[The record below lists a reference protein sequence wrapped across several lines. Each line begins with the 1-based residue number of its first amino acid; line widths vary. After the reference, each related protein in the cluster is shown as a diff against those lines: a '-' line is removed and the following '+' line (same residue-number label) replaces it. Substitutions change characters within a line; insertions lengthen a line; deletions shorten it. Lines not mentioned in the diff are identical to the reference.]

1 MRKDKLLKE
10 WFEFNTKYWKAL
22 KLRAKLHGHLKD
34 SDVLP
39 EDVLAQAAPVFVLST
54 GRVGTMLLTRLFE
67 LEKGL
72 NIEHEALPEMLYTG
86 KLAYADPSNIEF
98 TKGAFMAGRYEAIRD
113 CQLQN
118 LRYVETNNRLTFF
131 APAMA
136 ALFPNAKF
144 IHLLRHPDSFV
155 SSGIQRNWYTGKTIT
170 DEGRIAPAKDSG
182 IERQQDKIA
191 WLWNAT
197 NSFIEDFKEGAGKDR
212 TLTVRSEDL
221 FSNAEEAERILN
233 WLDFKADKTSIQKVL
248 NRPVNTSRKK
258 KTQQEYNP
266 DLTPLVEKYYGSL
279 SINSSG

>member
-1 MRKDKLLKE
+1 
-10 WFEFNTKYWKAL
+10 
-22 KLRAKLHGHLKD
+22 
-34 SDVLP
+34 
-39 EDVLAQAAPVFVLST
+39 
-54 GRVGTMLLTRLFE
+54 MLLTRLFE

-72 NIEHEALPEMLYTG
+72 HIEHEALPEMLYTG

-170 DEGRIAPAKDSG
+170 DEGRIAPAKNSG

-221 FSNAEEAERILN
+221 FSNTEEAERILN

-266 DLTPLVEKYYGSL
+266 DLTPLVEKYYGS
-279 SINSSG
+279 

>member
-118 LRYVETNNRLTFF
+118 LRYVETNNRLAFF

-170 DEGRIAPAKDSG
+170 DEGRIAPAKNSG

-197 NSFIEDFKEGAGKDR
+197 NAFIEDFKEGAGKDR

-221 FSNAEEAERILN
+221 FSNTEEAERILN

-248 NRPVNTSRKK
+248 NRPVNSSRKK

>member
-10 WFEFNTKYWKAL
+10 WFAFNIKFWKAL
-22 KLRAKLHGHLKD
+22 KLRANLHGHLKD
-34 SDVLP
+34 SEVLP
-39 EDVLAQAAPVFVLST
+39 DDVLANAAPVFVLST

-72 NIEHEALPEMLYTG
+72 HIEHEALPEMLYAG
-86 KLAYADPSNIEF
+86 KLAYANPSNIEF

-131 APAMA
+131 APAIA

-170 DEGRIAPAKDSG
+170 DEGRIAPAKDLG

-197 NSFIEDFKEGAGKDR
+197 NAFIDDFKEGAGKDR

-233 WLDFKADKTSIQKVL
+233 WLDFKADKASIQKVL
-248 NRPVNTSRKK
+248 NTPVNSSRKK
-258 KTQQEYNP
+258 KTPQEYNV
-266 DLTPLVEKYYGSL
+266 DLTPLVKNYYG
-279 SINSSG
+279 N

>member
-170 DEGRIAPAKDSG
+170 DEGRIAPAKNSG

-221 FSNAEEAERILN
+221 FSNTEEAERILN

-266 DLTPLVEKYYGSL
+266 DLTPLVEKYYGS
-279 SINSSG
+279 

>member
-22 KLRAKLHGHLKD
+22 KIRAKLHGHLKD

-170 DEGRIAPAKDSG
+170 DEGRIAPAKNSG

-221 FSNAEEAERILN
+221 FSNTEEAERILN

-266 DLTPLVEKYYGSL
+266 DLTPLVEKYYGS
-279 SINSSG
+279 

>member
-22 KLRAKLHGHLKD
+22 KIRAKLHGHLKD

-197 NSFIEDFKEGAGKDR
+197 NAFIDDFKEGAGKDR

-266 DLTPLVEKYYGSL
+266 DLTPLVEKYYGS
-279 SINSSG
+279 

>member
-34 SDVLP
+34 SEVLP
-39 EDVLAQAAPVFVLST
+39 DDVLANAAPVFVLST

-72 NIEHEALPEMLYTG
+72 HIEHEALPEMLYTG

-197 NSFIEDFKEGAGKDR
+197 NAFIDDFKEGAGKDR

-258 KTQQEYNP
+258 KTPQEYNVN
-266 DLTPLVEKYYGSL
+266 LTPLVKKYYG
-279 SINSSG
+279 N

>member
-34 SDVLP
+34 SEVLP
-39 EDVLAQAAPVFVLST
+39 EDVLANAAPVFVLST

-72 NIEHEALPEMLYTG
+72 HIEHEALPEMLYTG

-170 DEGRIAPAKDSG
+170 DEGRIAPGKDLG

-197 NSFIEDFKEGAGKDR
+197 NAFIDDFKAGAGKDR

-221 FSNAEEAERILN
+221 FSNTEEAERILN

-266 DLTPLVEKYYGSL
+266 DLTPLVEKYYGS
-279 SINSSG
+279 

>member
-72 NIEHEALPEMLYTG
+72 HIEHEALPEMLYTG

-170 DEGRIAPAKDSG
+170 DEGRIAPDKDLG

-197 NSFIEDFKEGAGKDR
+197 NAFIDDFKTGAGKNR

-266 DLTPLVEKYYGSL
+266 DLTPLVEKYYGS
-279 SINSSG
+279 

>member
-72 NIEHEALPEMLYTG
+72 HIQHEALPEMLYTG

-197 NSFIEDFKEGAGKDR
+197 NAFIDDFKEGAGKDR

-266 DLTPLVEKYYGSL
+266 DLTPLVEKYYGS
-279 SINSSG
+279 

>member
-22 KLRAKLHGHLKD
+22 KLREKLHGHLKD

-72 NIEHEALPEMLYTG
+72 HIEHEALPEMLYTG

-197 NSFIEDFKEGAGKDR
+197 NAFIDDFKEGAGKDR

-266 DLTPLVEKYYGSL
+266 DLTPLVEKYYGS
-279 SINSSG
+279 

>member
-34 SDVLP
+34 SEVLP
-39 EDVLAQAAPVFVLST
+39 EDVLANAAPVFVLST

-72 NIEHEALPEMLYTG
+72 HIEHEALPEMLYTG

-144 IHLLRHPDSFV
+144 IHLMRHPDSFV

-170 DEGRIAPAKDSG
+170 DEGRIAPGKDLG

-197 NSFIEDFKEGAGKDR
+197 NAFIDDFKAGAGKDR

-233 WLDFKADKTSIQKVL
+233 WLNFKADKTSIQKVL
-248 NRPVNTSRKK
+248 NTPVNSSRKK
-258 KTQQEYNP
+258 KTPQEYNT
-266 DLTPLVEKYYGSL
+266 DLTPLVKKYYG
-279 SINSSG
+279 N

>member
-10 WFEFNTKYWKAL
+10 WFDFNTKYWKAL
-22 KLRAKLHGHLKD
+22 KLRARLHGHLND
-34 SDVLP
+34 SEVLP
-39 EDVLAQAAPVFVLST
+39 EDVLANAAPVFVLST

-72 NIEHEALPEMLYTG
+72 HIEHEALPEMLYTG
-86 KLAYADPSNIEF
+86 KLANADPNNIEF

-170 DEGRIAPAKDSG
+170 DEGRIAPGKDLG

-197 NSFIEDFKEGAGKDR
+197 NAFIDDFKAGAGKDR

-233 WLDFKADKTSIQKVL
+233 WLNFKADKTSIQKVL
-248 NRPVNTSRKK
+248 NTPVNSSRKK
-258 KTQQEYNP
+258 KTPQEYNT
-266 DLTPLVEKYYGSL
+266 DLTPLVKKYYG
-279 SINSSG
+279 N

>member
-72 NIEHEALPEMLYTG
+72 HIEHEALPEMLYTG

-170 DEGRIAPAKDSG
+170 DEGRIAPAKNSG

-197 NSFIEDFKEGAGKDR
+197 NAFIEDFKEGAGKDR

-221 FSNAEEAERILN
+221 FSNTEEAERILN
-233 WLDFKADKTSIQKVL
+233 WLDFKAEKTSIQKVL
-248 NRPVNTSRKK
+248 NTPVNTSRKK

-266 DLTPLVEKYYGSL
+266 DLTPLVEKYYGS
-279 SINSSG
+279 

>member
-22 KLRAKLHGHLKD
+22 KIRAKLHGHLKD

-136 ALFPNAKF
+136 ALFTNAKF

-170 DEGRIAPAKDSG
+170 DEGRIAPAKNSG

-221 FSNAEEAERILN
+221 FSNTEEAERILN

-266 DLTPLVEKYYGSL
+266 DLTPLVEKYYGS
-279 SINSSG
+279 

>member
-72 NIEHEALPEMLYTG
+72 HIEHEALPEMLYTG

-197 NSFIEDFKEGAGKDR
+197 NAFIEDFKEGAGKDR

-221 FSNAEEAERILN
+221 FSNTEEAERILN

-258 KTQQEYNP
+258 KTKQEYNP
-266 DLTPLVEKYYGSL
+266 DLTPLVEKYYGS
-279 SINSSG
+279 